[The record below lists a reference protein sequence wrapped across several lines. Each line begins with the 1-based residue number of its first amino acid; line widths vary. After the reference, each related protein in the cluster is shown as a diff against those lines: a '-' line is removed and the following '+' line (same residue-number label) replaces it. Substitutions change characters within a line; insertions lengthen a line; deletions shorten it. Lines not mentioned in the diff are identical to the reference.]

1 MNASQQKST
10 TVRAEQPPQQGR
22 APGTRPQPPADPRL
36 VWTRRAFRILE
47 AVAPG
52 AGSRWAWKLW
62 TTPTRPD
69 PKAVERSRAEG
80 MGEVRMLPIKL
91 PDWTGPRLAGPGR
104 TPRPPLTTDI
114 AVELLGP
121 QDGPRVYL
129 LHGWGG
135 WRGQF
140 APIGRALAAR
150 GYRAVLIDAP
160 NHGDSGPGTLGPG
173 TAMPADFTLTLQ
185 AVVREFGPAHAVV
198 GHSLGGGC
206 TAFVILEGLE
216 VDRAAFLAPAVD
228 PEKFTRRMAAMLG
241 FGERI
246 RTRMIATAARRTG
259 FTPRDFTVP
268 ARLAAREDLPEALVY
283 HDAGDPSVPVGDGRT
298 LAASWQGAEFVQ
310 TTGLGHNRILRDEA
324 VVAAIAGFVAGERRA
339 ADDDLA
345 AAPGPAAA
353 EAAESRN

>member
-1 MNASQQKST
+1 MNASQEKST
-10 TVRAEQPPQQGR
+10 TVRAEQ
-22 APGTRPQPPADPRL
+22 RPQPGREPSRRSAPPVDPRL
-36 VWTRRAFRILE
+36 VWMRRAFGVLE

-52 AGSRWAWKLW
+52 PGSRWAWKLW

-80 MGEVRMLPIKL
+80 MGEVRMLRIKL
-91 PDWTGPRLAGPGR
+91 PDWTGPRPEGPGGI
-104 TPRPPLTTDI
+104 PRPPLTTDI

-121 QDGPRVYL
+121 EDGPPVYL

-160 NHGDSGPGTLGPG
+160 NHGDSGPGALGPG
-173 TAMPADFTLTLQ
+173 TAMPPDFTLTLQ

-206 TAFVILEGLE
+206 TAFAILEGLE
-216 VDRAAFLAPAVD
+216 ARRAAFLAPAVD
-228 PEKFTRRMAAMLG
+228 PEAFTKRMAAMLG

-246 RTRMIATAARRTG
+246 RTRMIGTAARRTG
-259 FTPRDFTVP
+259 YTPPDFVVP
-268 ARLAAREDLPEALVY
+268 ARLAARDELPEALVY
-283 HDAGDPSVPVGDGRT
+283 HDAGDPSVDVGDGRA
-298 LAASWQGAEFVQ
+298 LVASWHGAEIAV

-324 VVAAIAGFVAGERRA
+324 VVTAIADFVAGTRHA
-339 ADDDLA
+339 AGDLA
-345 AAPGPAAA
+345 AAPGAGSA
-353 EAAESRN
+353 EAESRG

>member
-1 MNASQQKST
+1 MNASQEKST
-10 TVRAEQPPQQGR
+10 TVRAEERAQPER
-22 APGTRPQPPADPRL
+22 APGRRSAPPADPRL
-36 VWTRRAFRILE
+36 AWMRRAFRVLE

-52 AGSRWAWKLW
+52 PGARWAWKLW

-69 PKAVERSRAEG
+69 PKAVERSRAAG
-80 MGEVRMLPIKL
+80 LGEVRMLRIKL
-91 PDWTGPRLAGPGR
+91 PDWTGPRPEGPGGI
-104 TPRPPLTTDI
+104 PRPPLTTDI

-121 QDGPRVYL
+121 EDGPPVYL

-160 NHGDSGPGTLGPG
+160 NHGDSGPGPLGPG
-173 TAMPADFTLTLQ
+173 TAMPADFVLTLQ

-206 TAFVILEGLE
+206 TAFAILEGLE
-216 VDRAAFLAPAVD
+216 ARRAAFLAPAVD
-228 PEKFTRRMAAMLG
+228 PERFTRQMAAMLG

-246 RTRMIATAARRTG
+246 RTRMIGTAARRTG
-259 FTPRDFTVP
+259 YTPSDFAVP

-283 HDAGDPSVPVGDGRT
+283 HDAGDPSVGVGDGRA
-298 LAASWQGAEFVQ
+298 LAASWRGAEFVQ

-324 VVAAIAGFVAGERRA
+324 VVAAIADFVAG
-339 ADDDLA
+339 DLA
-345 AAPGPAAA
+345 ATPGAAA
-353 EAAESRN
+353 EAESESRG